1 LARIKALVLT
11 FSELST
17 AVINTLAVCGLCVG
31 LAVPLGTLLAICLL
45 RTNVFGRKWGWLA
58 LSSQLAVPLY
68 VFAGGWSAGFGFQG
82 WLNLTA
88 WLGPHMLSNINGPSG
103 SLLAVAA
110 IHACASIPWVCL
122 IISMGLLWSDR
133 AQEEIASLEGGWW
146 RVLRYVLIPKLR
158 PWLLAS
164 CLWSVLPILTEMV
177 VTNLYQVPTVA
188 EQVYLD
194 ASRGEQQPLTTIAAV
209 GLCLL
214 PLTCL
219 AWLVWRS
226 FPNWDDV
233 IRRFQNYQPIQL
245 QLHRFRWPLSLLV
258 WSVVGGLVAL
268 PIFNLL
274 AKAGWQ
280 PRTVDSGLTSYGW
293 SLSRF
298 GTTVVESLTLFR
310 SEFYWTSVLAIFSS
324 SLAIVSASALLAITP
339 QRSRKW
345 VSLAMLFMIAVPGP
359 LIGIFMIWLF
369 NRSTPELL
377 GRLYD
382 TTLIAPVCAQQF
394 RLLPLA
400 WLLLQTVLA
409 SVSRQAWELA
419 AVDELS
425 VVQRWRYVLLPQT
438 WSRGLAIVLLL
449 GVMSIGE
456 LSSTILLL
464 PPGVTTVSMRL
475 FELLH
480 FGMRHQD
487 SGLCGLLLLL
497 GWGVSFVFWKTL
509 NDR

>member
-1 LARIKALVLT
+1 M
-11 FSELST
+11 
-17 AVINTLAVCGLCVG
+17 G

-45 RTNVFGRKWGWLA
+45 RTNVFGRHWAWLA

-88 WLGPHMLSNINGPSG
+88 WLGPQVLTATHGPTV
-103 SLLAVAA
+103 SLLAVSA
-110 IHACASIPWVCL
+110 IHALASIPWVCL

-133 AQEEIASLEGGWW
+133 GQEETASLEGGWW
-146 RVLRYVLIPKLR
+146 RVLRNVLLPKLR
-158 PWLLAS
+158 PWLLTS
-164 CLWSVLPILTEMV
+164 CLWCVLPILTEMV

-194 ASRGEQQPLTTIAAV
+194 ASRGELQPLTYIAAV

-219 AWLVWRS
+219 ACLVWRS
-226 FPNWDDV
+226 FPNWDEV

-245 QLHRFRWPLSLLV
+245 QLHRFRWPLSLWV
-258 WSVVGGLVAL
+258 WSVVTVLVAL

-280 PRTVDSGLTSYGW
+280 PRAVDSGLTSYRW
-293 SLSRF
+293 SVSRF

-310 SEFYWTSVLAIFSS
+310 SEFYWTSVLAVLSS
-324 SLAIVSASALLAITP
+324 VLALVLASALLAITP
-339 QRSRKW
+339 RRSRKW
-345 VSLAMLFMIAVPGP
+345 VSLAMLFLIAVPGP
-359 LIGIFMIWLF
+359 LIGMCMIWLF

-382 TTLIAPVCAQQF
+382 HTLIAPVFAQQF

-409 SVSRQAWELA
+409 SVARQAWELA
-419 AVDELS
+419 EMDELS
-425 VVQRWRYVLLPQT
+425 ALKRWRYVLLPQVG
-438 WSRGLAIVLLL
+438 SRGLAALLL
-449 GVMSIGE
+449 LLVLSVGE

-497 GWGVSFVFWKTL
+497 GWGVSFIFWKTL